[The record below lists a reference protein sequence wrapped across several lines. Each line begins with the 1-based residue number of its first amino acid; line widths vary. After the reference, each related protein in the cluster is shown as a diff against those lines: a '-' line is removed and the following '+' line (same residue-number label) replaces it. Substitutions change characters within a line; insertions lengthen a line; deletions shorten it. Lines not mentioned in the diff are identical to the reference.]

1 MVSWQRPREQPL
13 KNGGRRTAYPPAYAA
28 GRAVWQAQVRFAVA
42 RTGWRPRPVAQALS
56 VEAEVVAKGKLDT
69 DRVTTAIL
77 DALEGGGALL
87 NDCRVWRLHVV
98 RRVPRADE
106 APHVEVVLGMLEQ
119 PVADGVASQAPA
131 PREAG
136 VGAIPGGDDA
146 EKPGQNPW
154 PQRALPDQ

>member
-1 MVSWQRPREQPL
+1 M
-13 KNGGRRTAYPPAYAA
+13 
-28 GRAVWQAQVRFAVA
+28 RFAVA

-77 DALEGGGALL
+77 DALEGGGALV

-106 APHVEVVLGMLEQ
+106 APHVEVALGVL
-119 PVADGVASQAPA
+119 DG
-131 PREAG
+131 R
-136 VGAIPGGDDA
+136 
-146 EKPGQNPW
+146 
-154 PQRALPDQ
+154 